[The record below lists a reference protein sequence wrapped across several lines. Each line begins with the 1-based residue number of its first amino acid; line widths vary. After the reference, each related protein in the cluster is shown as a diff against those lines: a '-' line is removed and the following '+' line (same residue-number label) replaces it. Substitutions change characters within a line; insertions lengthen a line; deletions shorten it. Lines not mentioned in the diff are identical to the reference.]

1 MGLQKSSGTLPAQL
15 VGMEESVLAKKRVAT
30 TREGAQAIGQR
41 LSGIRRAKG
50 LTQIDVA
57 QSLGLAQGLISK
69 YERGQLLL
77 HGELIIQFAALL
89 GVPTDEILGVER
101 KRGARPARAAPII
114 DKTLARRLAQL
125 HALPRRDRDALL
137 RTLDAF
143 LVKSRAPEFVT
154 IDEEG

>member
-1 MGLQKSSGTLPAQL
+1 MSIREYGPTLPAV
-15 VGMEESVLAKKRVAT
+15 VGMEESALAKKRVIT

-41 LSGIRRAKG
+41 LSAIRKAKG

-57 QSLGLAQGLISK
+57 NTLGITQTLISK
-69 YERGQLLL
+69 YERGDLLL
-77 HGELIIQFAALL
+77 HGELIVEFAELL

-101 KRGARPARAAPII
+101 KRGARAGPAAPII

-125 HALPRRDRDALL
+125 QALPRRDRDALL

-143 LVKSRAPEFVT
+143 LVKSRAHAA
-154 IDEEG
+154 